1 MEGNYLSPI
10 IDAFKPIL
18 IFAVVLWGA
27 ETIITML
34 IKDHKKAKWKQARE
48 KRRLEYQDRRMA
60 NDAEHAKVTR
70 AMRYDVLRRDNFHC
84 VRCGRGKED
93 VVPVSRGGKSV
104 MSNLQTLCED
114 CNCGKGNRYEE

>member
-34 IKDHKKAKWKQARE
+34 IKDHKKAKRKQARE
-48 KRRLEYQDRRMA
+48 KRRLEY
-60 NDAEHAKVTR
+60 
-70 AMRYDVLRRDNFHC
+70 
-84 VRCGRGKED
+84 
-93 VVPVSRGGKSV
+93 
-104 MSNLQTLCED
+104 
-114 CNCGKGNRYEE
+114 